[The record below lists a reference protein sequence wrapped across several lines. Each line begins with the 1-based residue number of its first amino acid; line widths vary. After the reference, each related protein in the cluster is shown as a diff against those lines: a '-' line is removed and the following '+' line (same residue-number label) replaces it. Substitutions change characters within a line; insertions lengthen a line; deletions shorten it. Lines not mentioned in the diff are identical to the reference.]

1 MAYRAPV
8 DVVGTKTLTR
18 LLWLSVAAA
27 VLTIA
32 LKVSAWHLTG
42 SVGLLS
48 DAAESLINLVAALIA
63 LMAFR
68 WAAQPPD
75 EEHAYGHAKAEY
87 VSAGIEGALI
97 CAAAVTI
104 AILGARRVLD
114 PEPIT
119 DVGIGLALT
128 GVAALINLAVG
139 VKLVRAGRAHRAL
152 AVEADGRH
160 LLSDVWTSAAVIAG
174 VAVVWA
180 TGWARLDGLI
190 AIAVAAHIVVMGIR
204 LVRRSA
210 GGLMDRAI
218 DSAGQ
223 EAIAGVLDEFRTT
236 GVAFHALRTRQAGR
250 RSFVSMH
257 ILVPGDWT
265 VARGHDLSEEVE
277 ARVRSV
283 LPGAVVFTHIE
294 PAEDP
299 RSFADAV
306 LDRGPTS

>member
-1 MAYRAPV
+1 MAYRALV
-8 DVVGTKTLTR
+8 DIVGTNALMR
-18 LLWLSVAAA
+18 LLWLSVMAA

-32 LKVSAWHLTG
+32 LKVSAWYLTG

-104 AILGARRVLD
+104 AVVGFRRVID
-114 PEPIT
+114 PQPIT
-119 DVGIGLALT
+119 DVGLGLALT
-128 GVAALINLAVG
+128 GMAALINLAVG
-139 VKLVRAGRAHRAL
+139 LKLVRAGRAHRAL

-160 LLSDVWTSAAVIAG
+160 LLSDVLTSAAVIVG
-174 VAVVWA
+174 VAVVWV
-180 TGWARLDGLI
+180 TGWARLDGII
-190 AIAVAAHIVVMGIR
+190 AIAVAAHIVVMGVQ
-204 LVRRSA
+204 LVRRST

-218 DSAGQ
+218 DAAGQ
-223 EAIAGVLDEFRTT
+223 ETIAGVLEEFRTA

-257 ILVPGDWT
+257 ILVPGEWT
-265 VARGHDLSEEVE
+265 VARGHDLAEDVE
-277 ARVRSV
+277 ARIRAA

-299 RSFADAV
+299 RSFADTA
-306 LDRGPTS
+306 LDRGTTS